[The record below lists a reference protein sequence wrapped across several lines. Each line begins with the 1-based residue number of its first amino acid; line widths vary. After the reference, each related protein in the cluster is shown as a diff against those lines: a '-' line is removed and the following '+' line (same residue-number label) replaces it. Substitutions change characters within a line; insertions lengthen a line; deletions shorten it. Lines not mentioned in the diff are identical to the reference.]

1 MNIERINPNE
11 IEDVKSARKVISEL
25 LDCIF
30 EMSRDFKRE
39 LSNLSSQNVRTL
51 DFNITKTENT
61 DLLHKGYYT
70 AAEVDEKLSGYQKI
84 TS

>member
-11 IEDVKSARKVISEL
+11 IQDLQSAKKVIAEL

-30 EMSRDFKRE
+30 EMNREIQRE
-39 LSNLSSQNVRTL
+39 LLNLSSQNVKRL

-61 DLLHKGYYT
+61 NLLHKGYYT
-70 AAEVDEKLSGYQKI
+70 AAEVDKKLSGYQKI